1 MNNRVWILAT
11 AIASIAVIALGVV
24 VGILPKI
31 SEAATNTLELANV
44 QTQNAGYEADLALLE
59 QQYKDIDK
67 VRDQLDELRE
77 SLPSGGDY
85 DGFIREISALATEYG
100 VQVLESTQT
109 APLVYGATATED
121 TGTPTT
127 PISGGTLLAI
137 PYVIKV
143 NSTDT
148 FSVLRFMDGLRT
160 GKRLLVITA
169 YEMKGTT
176 QNEIP
181 VTEASISLYIY
192 TLVDPSAVPVDDG
205 GDVPMDPVP
214 SPAPTPTVTPTP
226 TESAT
231 PTP

>member
-1 MNNRVWILAT
+1 MNNRIWILGT
-11 AIASIAVIALGVV
+11 AIACIAVIALGVM

-31 SEAATNTLELANV
+31 SETTMNTLELANV

-77 SLPSGGDY
+77 SLPSSGDY
-85 DGFIREISALATEYG
+85 DGFIDEISDLATEYG

-143 NSTDT
+143 DSTDT
-148 FSVLRFMDGLRT
+148 FAVLRFMDGLRT

-169 YEMKGTT
+169 YEVKGEVK
-176 QNEIP
+176 NEIL

-214 SPAPTPTVTPTP
+214 TNAPTPTATP

-231 PTP
+231 PAP